1 MESTL
6 KQRFPHEPLVR
17 VGIMSRDE
25 INAVLMGA
33 YRCGE
38 AIVTGELKA
47 TVVDGKV
54 SAMGLLE
61 DEIELT
67 PCGPESPFELKDV
80 MIGVEFHWQRLENQ
94 RFAGALRL
102 IVENGKVTAV
112 NVLPVEQYLRSVIS
126 SEMSATS
133 SLELLKAHAVISRSW
148 LLAQI
153 DHSASHR
160 GDTAI
165 QRYSDTATKPVSDNA
180 QEEIIKWWDH
190 EDHTRFDVCA
200 DDHCQRYQGITRQ
213 TTDAVN
219 QAIEATLGEILTY
232 DDEICDARFSKCC
245 GGVMERFEH
254 CWDDTP
260 HPYLQALADHEDE
273 HHFPNL
279 TQEVAAEEWMLGK
292 PAAHCNTN
300 DAAILRQ
307 VLNNYDQETA
317 DFYRWRVE
325 YTQDELAD
333 IIRDRTGIDFGRIV
347 DLVPVE
353 RGTSGRLSKLTIQGT
368 KREVTIGKE
377 LMIRR
382 SLSRSHLY
390 SSAFVVERAD
400 IDAEGVPGRFI
411 LHGAGWG
418 HGVGLCQ
425 IGAAVMAAKGYPYD
439 AILSHYF
446 PNSDLTQLYSYAP
459 RNNVIT

>member
-1 MESTL
+1 ML
-6 KQRFPHEPLVR
+6 KQRFPHEPLVK

-25 INAVLMGA
+25 IKAELIGA
-33 YRCGE
+33 YRCGD
-38 AIVTGELKA
+38 ALVTGPLTA
-47 TVVDGKV
+47 SVVDGKV

-61 DEIELT
+61 DEIEFT
-67 PCGPESPFELKDV
+67 PCEPDCSFELKDV

-94 RFAGALRL
+94 RFVGALRL
-102 IVENGKVTAV
+102 IVEDGKVTAV

-153 DHSASHR
+153 DNGAPHH
-160 GDTAI
+160 GDTPL
-165 QRYSDTATKPVSDNA
+165 QRSSDNA
-180 QEEIIKWWDH
+180 QDEIIKWWDH

-219 QAIEATLGEILTY
+219 QAVEATAGEILTF

-245 GGVMERFEH
+245 GGVFERFEN

-260 HPYLQALADHEDE
+260 HPYLIALADLEDE
-273 HHFPNL
+273 NHFPNL
-279 TQEVAAEEWMLGK
+279 TQEVAAEEWILGH
-292 PAAHCNTN
+292 PAAHCNTQ
-300 DAAILRQ
+300 DAQILRQ

-325 YTQDELAD
+325 YTQDELAQ
-333 IIRDRTGIDFGRIV
+333 IIADRTGIDFGRIV
-347 DLVPVE
+347 NLIPVE
-353 RGTSGRLSKLTIQGT
+353 RGTSGRLSKMTIQGT

-400 IDAEGVPGRFI
+400 IDPDGVPGRFI

-446 PNSDLTQLYSYAP
+446 PHSELTQLYSP
-459 RNNVIT
+459 RPS

>member
-6 KQRFPHEPLVR
+6 KQRFTLEPLVR

-25 INAVLMGA
+25 IRAELIGA
-33 YRCGE
+33 YRCGD
-38 AIVTGELKA
+38 AVVTGELTA
-47 TVVDGKV
+47 TVDDGKV
-54 SAMGLLE
+54 SAMGLLQ
-61 DEIELT
+61 DEIEFT
-67 PCGPESPFELKDV
+67 PCQPECSFELKDV

-102 IVENGKVTAV
+102 IVEDGKVTAV

-153 DHSASHR
+153 VNTPNDPHKPNESHESQ
-160 GDTAI
+160 D
-165 QRYSDTATKPVSDNA
+165 
-180 QEEIIKWWDH
+180 EIIKWWDH

-219 QAIEATLGEILTY
+219 QAVEATAGEILTF

-245 GGVMERFEH
+245 GGVFERFEN

-260 HPYLQALADHEDE
+260 HPYLIALADHEDE

-279 TQEVAAEEWMLGK
+279 TQEVAAEEWILGH
-292 PAAHCNTN
+292 PAAHCNTR
-300 DAAILRQ
+300 DAEILRQ

-325 YTQDELAD
+325 YTQEELAE

-347 DLVPVE
+347 NLIPVE
-353 RGTSGRLSKLTIQGT
+353 RGTSGRLSKMTIQGT
-368 KREVTIGKE
+368 LREVTIGKE

-400 IDAEGVPGRFI
+400 IDAQGVPGRFI

-425 IGAAVMAAKGYPYD
+425 IGAAVMAAKGYPYEQ
-439 AILSHYF
+439 ILDHYF
-446 PNSDLTQLYSYAP
+446 PHSELTQLYPGSQ
-459 RNNVIT
+459 T

>member
-1 MESTL
+1 MDGTL
-6 KQRFPHEPLVR
+6 KQRFPQEPLVR

-25 INAVLMGA
+25 IQAELCGPF
-33 YRCGE
+33 RCGD
-38 AIVTGELKA
+38 AVVTGPITA

-54 SAMGLLE
+54 SAMGMLE
-61 DEIELT
+61 DEIEFT
-67 PCGPESPFELKDV
+67 PCEPNCSFELKDV

-102 IVENGKVTAV
+102 IVEDGKVTAV

-153 DHSASHR
+153 DNEAH
-160 GDTAI
+160 
-165 QRYSDTATKPVSDNA
+165 KPHEAYNA
-180 QEEIIKWWDH
+180 HEDHEAHEIIKWWDH

-219 QAIEATLGEILTY
+219 QAVEATLGEILTF

-245 GGVMERFEH
+245 GGVFERFEN

-260 HPYLQALADHEDE
+260 HPYLIALADHEDE

-279 TQEVAAEEWMLGK
+279 TQEVAAEEWILGK
-292 PAAHCNTN
+292 PAAHCNTQ
-300 DAAILRQ
+300 DAEILRQ

-325 YTQDELAD
+325 YTQDELAE
-333 IIRDRTGIDFGRIV
+333 IVRVRTGIDFGRIV

-353 RGTSGRLSKLTIQGT
+353 RGTSGRLSKMTIQGT

-390 SSAFVVERAD
+390 SSAFIVERAD

-425 IGAAVMAAKGYPYD
+425 IGAAVMAATGYPYD

-446 PNSDLTQLYSYAP
+446 PNSDITQLYNGPNP
-459 RNNVIT
+459 RNG